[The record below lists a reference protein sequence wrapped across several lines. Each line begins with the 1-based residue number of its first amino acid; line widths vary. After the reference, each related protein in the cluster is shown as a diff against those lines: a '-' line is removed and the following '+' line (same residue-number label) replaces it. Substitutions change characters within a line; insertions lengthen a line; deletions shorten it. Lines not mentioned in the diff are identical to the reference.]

1 MTDTIAA
8 VSTAFGEAA
17 ISVLRVSGPEAI
29 AIGGKVFS
37 GHAPVASLPPR
48 TAHFGRIADPE
59 GRTVDTALLTCFR
72 APASYT
78 GEDLVELSCH
88 GGILVTRRV
97 YELLLGAGARA
108 AEPGE
113 FTQRA
118 FLNGK
123 MDLTQAEAVMDLIH
137 AQSDLAL
144 QAASQQL
151 SGRLGSAAETL
162 RADLISLLAHL
173 EAHIDFPEEDID
185 PDTGAAFL
193 ARMESLQSQLRS
205 LLDTA
210 EHGRILRSG
219 ARTVICGAP
228 NVGKSSL
235 LNLLTGFE
243 RAIVS
248 PQAGTTRDTIEEV
261 LHIHGLPFVLVDT
274 AGLREHTSD
283 FLEAHGME
291 RTRRELEQAD
301 VILEVVDAS
310 EPANEAHRVPV
321 PKGKRG
327 HVLVLNK
334 ADLGVHPSWSEAPRW
349 SAVPHAGLSEVEASG
364 QDRLKPALQLPPAI
378 PLSTTT
384 GTGIESLRAAMRDAV
399 WQGADS
405 PSSHLVA
412 INARHQSCFLR
423 AADALAAAQA
433 AMAQWAAPELVA
445 LDVREA
451 LHHVGEVT
459 GRVDVEEILGAIFSQ
474 FCIGK

>member
-1 MTDTIAA
+1 MTADTIAA
-8 VSTAFGEAA
+8 ISTAFGEAA
-17 ISVLRVSGPEAI
+17 ISVLRISGPDAI
-29 AIGGKVFS
+29 NI
-37 GHAPVASLPPR
+37 ASRIFTGTGATPASALEPR
-48 TAHFGRIADPE
+48 KAHFGRIVDDL
-59 GRTVDTALLTCFR
+59 GRTVDSVLLTIFR
-72 APASYT
+72 APYSYT
-78 GEDLVELSCH
+78 GEDLAEISCH
-88 GGILVTRRV
+88 GGILVTRRI
-97 YELLLGAGARA
+97 YELLLASGARA

-144 QAASQQL
+144 QAATQQL
-151 SGRLGSAAETL
+151 SGRLGSAAEKI
-162 RADLISLLAHL
+162 REDMISLLAHL

-185 PDTGAAFL
+185 PDTGKAFVG
-193 ARMESLQSQLRS
+193 RMESLQSQLRS

-283 FLEAHGME
+283 FIEAHGMD
-291 RTRRELEQAD
+291 RTRKELAQAD
-301 VILEVVDAS
+301 VILEVVDGS
-310 EPANEAHRVPV
+310 LPPEGAHRVPI
-321 PKGKRG
+321 PEGNPG
-327 HVLVLNK
+327 HILILNK
-334 ADLGVHPSWSEAPRW
+334 SDLGLHPAWNHPDPPNPQESKAPAAT
-349 SAVPHAGLSEVEASG
+349 SHLSLLTHPVSS
-364 QDRLKPALQLPPAI
+364 I
-378 PLSTTT
+378 PLSCST
-384 GTGIESLRAAMRDAV
+384 GQGIEPLRAAMRDAV
-399 WQGADS
+399 WQGVDS
-405 PSSHLVA
+405 SSSQIVA
-412 INARHQSCFLR
+412 INARHNACFQN
-423 AADALAAAQA
+423 AANSLAAAQA
-433 AMAQWAAPELVA
+433 AMQLWTAPEFVA
-445 LDVREA
+445 LDLREA

-459 GRVDVEEILGAIFSQ
+459 GRVDVEEILGAIFAQ

>member
-1 MTDTIAA
+1 MTSDTIAA

-17 ISVLRVSGPEAI
+17 ISVLRVSGGEAI
-29 AIGGKVFS
+29 AIAAKVFS
-37 GHAPVASLPPR
+37 ASAPVMEFHPR
-48 TAHFGRIADPE
+48 TAHFGRIVDTE
-59 GRTVDTALLTCFR
+59 GRTVDSVLLTCFR

-78 GEDLVELSCH
+78 GEDLVEISCH

-97 YELLLGAGARA
+97 FELLLGAGARA

-185 PDTGAAFL
+185 PDTGKAFM
-193 ARMESLQSQLRS
+193 ARMDSLQSQLRS

-310 EPANEAHRVPV
+310 HPANEAHRVPV
-321 PKGKRG
+321 PIGKKG

-334 ADLGVHPSWSEAPRW
+334 ADLGLHPSWS
-349 SAVPHAGLSEVEASG
+349 
-364 QDRLKPALQLPPAI
+364 ALQAPPAV

-384 GTGIESLRAAMRDAV
+384 GTGVEVLRTAMRDAV
-399 WQGADS
+399 WQGVDS
-405 PSSHLVA
+405 SSSHLVA

-423 AADALAAAQA
+423 AANALAAARA